1 MKKRTQL
8 SEKSKYLDGIVS
20 WIFGCDGL
28 AARVKINLECAQQ
41 MKEEAENK
49 LKELKAE
56 KEVCEKNIDKILQ
69 DNIERLEKMGIDVM

>member
-1 MKKRTQL
+1 
-8 SEKSKYLDGIVS
+8 
-20 WIFGCDGL
+20 
-28 AARVKINLECAQQ
+28 